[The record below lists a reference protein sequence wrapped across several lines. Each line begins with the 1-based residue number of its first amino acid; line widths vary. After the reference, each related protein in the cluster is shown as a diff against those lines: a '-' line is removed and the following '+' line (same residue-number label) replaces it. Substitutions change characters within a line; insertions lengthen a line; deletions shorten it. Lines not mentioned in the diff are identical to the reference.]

1 MREDDS
7 TGHCVHNDGAS
18 SNLRS
23 KSRSPVNVHSLISV
37 KVHLV
42 RNVNIILKLCSAS
55 QQKRN
60 IQGIE
65 WQNVLETKLFLTTW
79 PKLWPFIPSNNSVYN
94 NQLCPTICPS
104 VRLFVCPFFLLKMD
118 IPILTLPLP

>member
-7 TGHCVHNDGAS
+7 TGHCVHNDGAL

-42 RNVNIILKLCSAS
+42 RNVNIILKLLLSKNEIYRGLNGRMCLKQNCSL
-55 QQKRN
+55 QPGRN
-60 IQGIE
+60 FG
-65 WQNVLETKLFLTTW
+65 LLYPLTTVY
-79 PKLWPFIPSNNSVYN
+79 IIISSV
-94 NQLCPTICPS
+94 QPS
-104 VRLFVCPFFLLKMD
+104 VRLSVCSSVHFSY
-118 IPILTLPLP
+118 